1 MFHLVTP
8 VTDILSNTHY
18 KSGSVLRLAKSCAS
32 NNIKLNMLGLGEE
45 YFQFFKNHCLYRY
58 IKNLKDSD
66 IVCIIDAYDMY
77 LVSSQEEIL
86 AKFFW
91 YESPIVV
98 SVDTICYPDETLSKL
113 FPERKGIFN
122 YLNLGGIMGYV
133 KNIKKALDRIYVY
146 EKKIINDGIDWS
158 CLDQLAWQWYFL
170 YDQKDIIKI
179 DYDCHL
185 WQTLYVHE
193 KWDWITKYKNR
204 YQNHITNSF
213 PCFIHGAGT
222 VGLKKMETLLNE

>member
-1 MFHLVTP
+1 MHLITP
-8 VTDILSNTHY
+8 ITDAVYSNNY
-18 KSGSVLRLAKSCAS
+18 KSGDVLRLAKSCAHH
-32 NNIKLNMLGLGEE
+32 NIKLNMVGLGEK
-45 YFQFFKNHCLYRY
+45 YFDFFKNHCLYRY
-58 IKNLKDSD
+58 IKNLNDD
-66 IVCIIDAYDMY
+66 EIVCIIDAYDMY
-77 LVSSQEEIL
+77 VVCSEEEIES
-86 AKFFW
+86 KFLW

-98 SVDTICYPDETLSKL
+98 SVDTICYPDENLIPL
-113 FPERKGIFN
+113 FPERKGIFK

-133 KNIKKALDRIYVY
+133 KSLKEVLNKIFIY
-146 EKKIINDGIDWS
+146 EQKIINEGINWS

-170 YDQKDIIKI
+170 YDQKDVIKI

-193 KWDWITKYKNR
+193 KWKWITKYKNR

-222 VGLKKMETLLNE
+222 YGLKKMEILLNE

>member
-1 MFHLVTP
+1 MHLITP
-8 VTDILSNTHY
+8 VTDIAYSSHY
-18 KSGSVLRLAKSCAS
+18 KNGNVIRLAKSCAAH
-32 NNIKLNMLGLGEE
+32 NIKLNMVGLGET
-45 YFQFFKNHCLYRY
+45 YFEFFKNHCLYRY
-58 IKNLKDSD
+58 IKDLDDND
-66 IVCIIDAYDMY
+66 IICIIDAYDMY
-77 LVSSQEEIL
+77 LVSSEEEIES
-86 AKFFW
+86 KFLW

-98 SVDTICYPDETLSKL
+98 SVDTICYPDEALIPL
-113 FPERKGIFN
+113 FPEKKGIFK
-122 YLNLGGIMGYV
+122 YINLGGIMGYV
-133 KNIKKALDRIYVY
+133 KPLKEALNKIFIY
-146 EKKIINDGIDWS
+146 EQKIVDEGINWN

-170 YDQKDIIKI
+170 YDQKDVIKI

-222 VGLKKMETLLNE
+222 YGLKKMEKLLNE